1 MIRYIYSKTAR
12 IGRMG
17 RSDGSDGSVRW
28 VGGSIW
34 VGLRDGSVWGPFLG
48 QTRLVSG
55 PTHLYTDTNIL
66 YRWENRPTHT
76 YDRYDGYVSS
86 EGRTIA
92 RLGLKRF
99 PQIRRIRLRHIVMPQ
114 KIEPRTSHFEY

>member
-1 MIRYIYSKTAR
+1 MIPILKLIEQFDDTLYLFKSSTDR
-12 IGRMG
+12 
-17 RSDGSDGSVRW
+17 SDGSVRW
-28 VGGSIW
+28 VGWVGPW

-66 YRWENRPTHT
+66 YRWENRPTQT
-76 YDRYDGYVSS
+76 YDRSDGSVSG

-92 RLGLKRF
+92 RLGLKEHF
-99 PQIRRIRLRHIVMPQ
+99 NPLRGHIAHN
-114 KIEPRTSHFEY
+114 S